1 MNEPTFLK
9 TSLGSLDLAKALASR
24 AEKGVPAYRRLLKG
38 QGFRPGGPFESRPLT
53 DKRNYVTAENFT
65 DLLAEDYQQTFTI
78 FRSSG
83 SSGQTYYWPQLKE
96 AHRTTAAAL
105 RGFLEA
111 GFAVHEK
118 KTMAIVGL
126 ALGSWI
132 GGEHF
137 SWALKSMAVDAPY
150 PFSVFSPGSRHREI
164 IEMIRLTERFA
175 DQFILFLCPSAIA
188 HLLLRAEM
196 IKRSLPLS
204 KMRYVVLG
212 EPFPEALRSSLQA
225 KSGLDTCQPFMFSVY
240 GSADTGVLGAESP
253 ASVAA
258 RKMLTENEGLSRALG
273 FEAPVPHLFHLTS
286 PDSYLEAVDGELC
299 VTRWQGIPLLRYN
312 LHDNVRLIGWR
323 DFRQAILSSSLL
335 RPEDKRYAGVLSA
348 AGEAL
353 PDLLAISGRADRC
366 LILCGTNLTEAMLD
380 AAVRDRE
387 LEGVLTGAYRARILY
402 EEERQYLEF
411 DLEFRKG
418 AATDGEA
425 LDQVYDRLV
434 QALGQVQPEFLDDW
448 QNVYRPWDRD
458 PGKRIL
464 RLNPLAWPALSE
476 ATEKGIKPRKL
487 KT

>member
-1 MNEPTFLK
+1 MSDPTFLK
-9 TSLGSLDLAKALASR
+9 TSLGSRDLAEALASR
-24 AEKGVPAYRRLLKG
+24 AEKGVPAYRRLLKA
-38 QGFRPGGPFESRPLT
+38 QGFHPGSPFESRPLT
-53 DKRNYVTAENFT
+53 DKGNYVTAENFT
-65 DLLAEDYQQTFTI
+65 DLLAEDYQETFTI

-105 RGFLEA
+105 RRFLEA

-118 KTMAIVGL
+118 KTLAIVGL

-137 SWALKSMAVDAPY
+137 SWALKSMAVETPY

-196 IKRSLPLS
+196 IKRNLPLS

-225 KSGLDTCQPFMFSVY
+225 KSGLESCQPFMFSVY
-240 GSADTGVLGAESP
+240 GSADTGVLGTESL

-258 RKMLTENEGLSRALG
+258 RKMLTENEGLCRSLG

-286 PDSYLEAVDGELC
+286 PDSYLEDVNGELC
-299 VTRWQGIPLLRYN
+299 ATRWQGIPLLRYN
-312 LHDNVRLIGWR
+312 LHDSVRLINWR
-323 DFRQAILSSSLL
+323 EFRQAVLSSSLL
-335 RPEDKRYAGVLSA
+335 RPEDKCYAGVLSA

-353 PDLLAISGRADRC
+353 PDLMAISGRADRC

-380 AAVRDRE
+380 AAVRDKV

-402 EEERQYLEF
+402 EDERQYLAF
-411 DLEFRKG
+411 DLEFRQG
-418 AATDGEA
+418 ADTDGKA
-425 LDQVYDRLV
+425 LDRVYNRLV

-448 QNVYRPWDRD
+448 QNVYSPWDRD